1 MEITSNN
8 PYKDQQNQLSS
19 KDKATK
25 DLKKYAGTVKKF
37 DKNILDNIVKREMR
51 LKGVDPELAS
61 EIADEKNDDK
71 RNKGRVKSIENY
83 FLNKQ
88 KFDSFRNNV
97 SETIKSTIKAQ
108 PDIKENHTKLYLLKG
123 VNTGLEST
131 EKNQGSSYW
140 KYMG

>member
-1 MEITSNN
+1 MGTTSSN

-25 DLKKYAGTVKKF
+25 DLKKYAGTIKKF

-71 RNKGRVKSIENY
+71 RNKGRVESIENY

-88 KFDSFRNNV
+88 KFDLFCNIV

-123 VNTGLEST
+123 VNTGLES
-131 EKNQGSSYW
+131 K
-140 KYMG
+140 